1 MNTKPIIGIAP
12 NYSYEKKE
20 YTLSEDYVLAI
31 EKAGGCPIVLLPH
44 QALPLFLDGLLLTGG
59 GDIDP
64 LLFGEEPLCQSGEIN
79 PLRDACEMRICE
91 TALEKDL
98 PMLGICRG
106 MQVMNI
112 VKGGGR
118 ISTGKEVRSM
128 DVINDLTS
136 SLSSDLNSTELAKDL
151 GLGFLAKSTA
161 INGAVN
167 LGIKL
172 LEILFTLFL
181 CWLMIRISSK
191 LVNKFLRTQVQRE
204 KLSMS
209 ERKAKTLSTVTGSI
223 LKYVIYF
230 IGLMSILKQLG
241 VSSES
246 LVVIASAGSVA
257 IGLGAQSIAGDMM
270 EGFFILFEDHYA
282 VGDIVTIQGITGTV
296 ESVTLR
302 STKLRDFGGA
312 VHIIPNGSIGTV
324 TNNCREFINAV
335 VTVGIAYGESIDRAI
350 AVLQDE
356 MQKTADMEAVLE
368 TPTVAGVIGLDD
380 SAVTIKI
387 VAKCKVKM
395 NYAVEAELRRRIKN
409 RFDAEGIEI
418 PFPQQVVHLMK
429 EA

>member
-1 MNTKPIIGIAP
+1 
-12 NYSYEKKE
+12 
-20 YTLSEDYVLAI
+20 
-31 EKAGGCPIVLLPH
+31 
-44 QALPLFLDGLLLTGG
+44 
-59 GDIDP
+59 
-64 LLFGEEPLCQSGEIN
+64 
-79 PLRDACEMRICE
+79 
-91 TALEKDL
+91 
-98 PMLGICRG
+98 
-106 MQVMNI
+106 
-112 VKGGGR
+112 
-118 ISTGKEVRSM
+118 M

-296 ESVTLR
+296 ERSPCVPQSCAISAALCISSRMALSVR
-302 STKLRDFGGA
+302 SPITAVNLSTPLSPSALPMAKASTAPLPFCRMRCRKPQIWRLYWNPPPLQVSSVWMIPPLPLKLLQ
-312 VHIIPNGSIGTV
+312 
-324 TNNCREFINAV
+324 NA
-335 VTVGIAYGESIDRAI
+335 R
-350 AVLQDE
+350 
-356 MQKTADMEAVLE
+356 
-368 TPTVAGVIGLDD
+368 
-380 SAVTIKI
+380 
-387 VAKCKVKM
+387 
-395 NYAVEAELRRRIKN
+395 
-409 RFDAEGIEI
+409 
-418 PFPQQVVHLMK
+418 
-429 EA
+429 